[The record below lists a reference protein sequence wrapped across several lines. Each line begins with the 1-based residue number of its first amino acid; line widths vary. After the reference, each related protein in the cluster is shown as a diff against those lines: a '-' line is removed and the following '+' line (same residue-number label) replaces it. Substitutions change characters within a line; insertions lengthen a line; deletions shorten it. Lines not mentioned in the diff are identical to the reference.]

1 MRLIATTPEQSAR
14 LEASWRAVVRMLG
27 PDAPLEAVLHDG
39 RVLSHDPAAP
49 TAAQLIETM
58 RAHLGEA

>member
-1 MRLIATTPEQSAR
+1 MIATTAEQSAR
-14 LEASWRAVVRMLG
+14 LEARWRAVVQLLG
-27 PDAPLEAVLHDG
+27 ADAPLEAVLHDG

-58 RAHLGEA
+58 RAHLREH

>member
-1 MRLIATTPEQSAR
+1 MRLIATTAEQSAR
-14 LEASWRAVVRMLG
+14 LEARWRAVVRLLG

-49 TAAQLIETM
+49 TAAELIATM